1 MINLIP
7 PTEKTKIAE
16 AYRRRFFIVFL
27 FLSITA
33 FLIGAIFLISPYR
46 LAEDNT
52 ATILKNI
59 DIVKSLNG
67 PLETSNPEFSIKDIQ
82 KKLDI
87 LASQKSK
94 NTAGILIG
102 NIMLERPERVDINGF
117 TYSKKKSNSE
127 IEIRG
132 MADSRDDMLD
142 FVRTLENNQYFA
154 KVDVPVS
161 AFIKDKNLEFSIQV
175 TTKTLT
181 P

>member
-7 PTEKTKIAE
+7 PIEKAKIAG
-16 AYRRRFFIVFL
+16 AYKKRFFIVFL
-27 FLSITA
+27 SLSATA
-33 FLIGAIFLISPYR
+33 FLIGAVFLVSPYR

-67 PLETSNPEFSIKDIQ
+67 PLETSNPEFAIKDIQ
-82 KKLDI
+82 KKLGI
-87 LASQKSK
+87 LASQKNK
-94 NTAGILIG
+94 NTAGVLIENILSEQPRKVG
-102 NIMLERPERVDINGF
+102 INGF
-117 TYSKKKSNSE
+117 TYGKKKGDSE

-132 MADSRDDMLD
+132 TADSRDDMLD

-161 AFIKDKNLEFSIQV
+161 VFIKDKNLEFSIQV
-175 TTKTLT
+175 TTKTPT